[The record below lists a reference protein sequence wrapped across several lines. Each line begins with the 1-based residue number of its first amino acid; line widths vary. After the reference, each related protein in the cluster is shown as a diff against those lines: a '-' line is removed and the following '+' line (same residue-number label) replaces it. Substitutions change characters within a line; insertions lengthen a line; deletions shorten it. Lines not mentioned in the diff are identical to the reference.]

1 MFVVFLVLL
10 YFHQYVIAFIFLFP
24 VIGWPIKGKLF
35 SLKSISF
42 DDKNV
47 YIDKEKFPL
56 EKISKTK
63 FSPVSSTYIQIDNKK
78 YYFMSIEEDF
88 GFSNK
93 KKILEKLIN
102 SN

>member
-1 MFVVFLVLL
+1 M
-10 YFHQYVIAFIFLFP
+10 
-24 VIGWPIKGKLF
+24 F